1 MSDAGNEVWG
11 GMLPELP
18 APANIDVD
26 IPEFSPMCTRAEATE
41 LIEERLGPLIARLDQ
56 HENRI
61 AQLENEVLRLQHENA
76 NLRRG
81 PVAFEEQRMPA
92 VQAGDRPLK
101 MKLPD
106 TYEGD
111 RTALQDWLD
120 QIALYQFG
128 NMQGAPESRKI
139 AFTLSLLR
147 GNALKWAR
155 PILAGL
161 NGPAPLV
168 RTHEALVTQLT
179 AAFSEVDAPAIAGDK
194 LLGLKQGSG
203 SVADYAAKFRQYKSL
218 TGWGQDN
225 AAYISIFRK
234 GLTSTVLQHI
244 AGKEPEGAAF
254 DDYVNWVAQVDER
267 LRTAGVYTR
276 GGGSG
281 NASHSRN
288 NNLPRPP
295 APPAKNP
302 DAMDV
307 DRARRFNGNCYNCGQ
322 AGHQSRYC
330 KQKKQTNRA
339 ATASI
344 EEVPATPSPV
354 ADPLSEAIK
363 AMVDKQLNEWR
374 SPAASASSTTPTSTT
389 STPSSASTAS
399 SPGF

>member
-1 MSDAGNEVWG
+1 
-11 GMLPELP
+11 
-18 APANIDVD
+18 
-26 IPEFSPMCTRAEATE
+26 
-41 LIEERLGPLIARLDQ
+41 
-56 HENRI
+56 
-61 AQLENEVLRLQHENA
+61 
-76 NLRRG
+76 
-81 PVAFEEQRMPA
+81 MPA

-111 RTALQDWLD
+111 RSALQDWLD

-203 SVADYAAKFRQYKSL
+203 SVADYAAKFRKYKSL

-225 AAYISIFRK
+225 AAYISIFCK

-254 DDYVNWVAQVDER
+254 DDYVNWVTSTNQYFIQKCDNYRILSYSLSTIRYSHGQGLWRA
-267 LRTAGVYTR
+267 LMPL
-276 GGGSG
+276 GG
-281 NASHSRN
+281 AS
-288 NNLPRPP
+288 
-295 APPAKNP
+295 
-302 DAMDV
+302 
-307 DRARRFNGNCYNCGQ
+307 
-322 AGHQSRYC
+322 
-330 KQKKQTNRA
+330 A
-339 ATASI
+339 A
-344 EEVPATPSPV
+344 
-354 ADPLSEAIK
+354 
-363 AMVDKQLNEWR
+363 
-374 SPAASASSTTPTSTT
+374 PAAPWASPNK
-389 STPSSASTAS
+389 AK
-399 SPGF
+399 FNKILLFQW

>member
-1 MSDAGNEVWG
+1 M
-11 GMLPELP
+11 
-18 APANIDVD
+18 
-26 IPEFSPMCTRAEATE
+26 
-41 LIEERLGPLIARLDQ
+41 
-56 HENRI
+56 
-61 AQLENEVLRLQHENA
+61 
-76 NLRRG
+76 
-81 PVAFEEQRMPA
+81 
-92 VQAGDRPLK
+92 
-101 MKLPD
+101 
-106 TYEGD
+106 
-111 RTALQDWLD
+111 
-120 QIALYQFG
+120 
-128 NMQGAPESRKI
+128 
-139 AFTLSLLR
+139 
-147 GNALKWAR
+147 
-155 PILAGL
+155 
-161 NGPAPLV
+161 
-168 RTHEALVTQLT
+168 
-179 AAFSEVDAPAIAGDK
+179 DAPAIAGDK

-307 DRARRFNGNCYNCGQ
+307 DKARRFNGNCYNCGQ

-344 EEVPATPSPV
+344 EEVPATPSPA

-389 STPSSASTAS
+389 STPSSESTTS